1 MEDPLIFPEPSFESL
16 KVSRL
21 NWDEAFT
28 IMPGRISAAG
38 SGLPQRIVLYCK
50 VYSVLPGATV
60 GLLHLFV

>member
-21 NWDEAFT
+21 NWDEAFA

-38 SGLPQRIVLYCK
+38 SGLP
-50 VYSVLPGATV
+50 
-60 GLLHLFV
+60 